1 MRRFGFTRRPCLRL
15 ARRLRLQD
23 DSHMSDYQRVRLD
36 EVDDWLG
43 DYPGEMRGIT
53 YAIGAE
59 QVALTYRR
67 MPQHTGS
74 KGSYGHR
81 HHTQEELYFVISG
94 KLQFKFG
101 DEIVELGKHEAVR
114 VPASTVR
121 GVWNDEPEDAELIIV
136 SIRVDDPSGDSE
148 TVPDFWPA

>member
-1 MRRFGFTRRPCLRL
+1 M
-15 ARRLRLQD
+15 A
-23 DSHMSDYQRVRLD
+23 DYQIVSLED
-36 EVDDWLG
+36 VDDWLG

-81 HHTQEELYFVISG
+81 HLTQEELIFVISG

-101 DEIVELGKHEAVR
+101 DEIVELGA
-114 VPASTVR
+114 ASGGANSTGTR
-121 GVWNDEPEDAELIIV
+121 CGVCGTTSLRTPR
-136 SIRVDDPSGDSE
+136 S
-148 TVPDFWPA
+148 

>member
-1 MRRFGFTRRPCLRL
+1 MV
-15 ARRLRLQD
+15 
-23 DSHMSDYQRVRLD
+23 DYQVVKLED
-36 EVDDWLG
+36 VDDWLG

-81 HHTQEELYFVISG
+81 HKTQEELVLVLSG
-94 KLQFKFG
+94 KLQFKLDDDVVDVG
-101 DEIVELGKHEAVR
+101 VGCAVR
-114 VPASTVR
+114 IPPHVVR
-121 GVWNDEPEDAELIIV
+121 GIWNDEQEDAEIV
-136 SIRVDDPSGDSE
+136 IASVRIADPQGDAEIVD
-148 TVPDFWPA
+148 DFWPA

>member
-1 MRRFGFTRRPCLRL
+1 M
-15 ARRLRLQD
+15 QE
-23 DSHMSDYQRVRLD
+23 YQIVKLV

-59 QVALTYRR
+59 QAALTYRR

-81 HHTQEELYFVISG
+81 HKELEELYFVLSG
-94 KLQFKFG
+94 KLQFKLG
-101 DEIVELGKHEAVR
+101 DEIVELGKHEAIR
-114 VPASTVR
+114 VPPGSWRGSGTTSRRTPRSSSSRSGSTIHR
-121 GVWNDEPEDAELIIV
+121 ATP
-136 SIRVDDPSGDSE
+136 RDDRN
-148 TVPDFWPA
+148 FWPE